1 MTAIYLES
9 SVVLAWLLGEP
20 GSDWVRSVIDAA
32 TLVQTSRLTFVEVER
47 GLVRAAHAGRVSEAD
62 ARRARS
68 LLTAA
73 APQWAVLALSEPVCA
88 RAGQGFPVEPVRAMD
103 ALHLASALQAVEA
116 EADLRMLSLDDRVNR
131 NAEALGIETV
141 RPPALPG

>member
-20 GSDWVRSVIDAA
+20 GSDWVRQVIDTAR
-32 TLVQTSRLTFVEVER
+32 LVQTSRLTLVEVER
-47 GLVRAAHAGRVSEAD
+47 GLVRAVHAGRVSEAD

-68 LLTAA
+68 LLTGAA
-73 APQWAVLALSEPVCA
+73 QQWAVLALSEPVCA

-103 ALHLASALQAVEA
+103 ALHLASALQAVGA
-116 EADLRMLSLDDRVNR
+116 EADLRMLSHDDRVNR

-141 RPPALPG
+141 RPPGQPG